1 MNKYSSK
8 AQSQVARASIDAHIR
23 DPARSTKTVI
33 TTAATPQPRA
43 AYAGVLPDS
52 VINTPSLHQL
62 LSDYSMDFQEE
73 IQFQNEP
80 HVEPVDFV
88 NQSTSVASHS
98 SGKRKTDVFVIG
110 EPDGGQ
116 QSKRKRAEKKCWKCG
131 QTSCI
136 GRSNKKNCTGQCQD
150 CGLKHCIGR
159 NSRHPSR
166 SCATK
171 FQGQSQGN

>member
-1 MNKYSSK
+1 M
-8 AQSQVARASIDAHIR
+8 
-23 DPARSTKTVI
+23 I

-88 NQSTSVASHS
+88 NQLLLYHIAVEN
-98 SGKRKTDVFVIG
+98 KRLM
-110 EPDGGQ
+110 
-116 QSKRKRAEKKCWKCG
+116 C
-131 QTSCI
+131 
-136 GRSNKKNCTGQCQD
+136 
-150 CGLKHCIGR
+150 LL
-159 NSRHPSR
+159 
-166 SCATK
+166 
-171 FQGQSQGN
+171 